1 MIPVQVGEANIYSVS
16 DGNMTFSRDTFFNG
30 LSQDDWKSY
39 SDYQGSEFAM
49 NVGSFIISTHE
60 STVLVDTGLGK
71 LDHQIKQPTR
81 ETLLPEINEAG
92 FSPKDVDTV
101 FITHLH
107 LDHVGTNMTDTPS
120 GWIPTFPNARYM
132 VSRED
137 WSLFTRLSNSEAFSY
152 IRQQVQPL
160 MDKGILELF
169 DGETKVSGEITTLP
183 TPGHTPGHSSLLIS
197 SEGQKAVIV
206 GDAAHIP
213 PQAQETQWSP
223 SPDRDKELSAKSR
236 AMVMDLIE
244 REHALLASG
253 HFPSPGFGNLV
264 RVESKRLYIPLS

>member
-1 MIPVQVGEANIYSVS
+1 MIPIQIGKANIYSVS
-16 DGNMTFSRDTFFNG
+16 DGNMTFSRDTFFSE
-30 LSQDDWKSY
+30 LSEDDWKSY
-39 SDYQGSEFAM
+39 SDYQDPEFDM
-49 NVGSFIISTHE
+49 NVGSFIISTDE

-71 LDHQIKQPTR
+71 LDHQIKQATR
-81 ETLLPEINEAG
+81 ETLLPEIKEAG
-92 FSPKDVDTV
+92 FSPEDVDTV

-107 LDHVGTNMTDTPS
+107 LDHVGTNMTDTQS
-120 GWIPTFPNARYM
+120 GWIPTFTNARYM

-137 WSLFTRLSNSEAFSY
+137 WSLFTRLSNSETFSY
-152 IRQQVQPL
+152 INQQVRPL
-160 MDKGILELF
+160 MDEGVLDLF

-197 SEGQKAVIV
+197 SEGEKAVIL

-223 SPDRDKELSAKSR
+223 SPDRDKVLSAKSR
-236 AMVMDLIE
+236 AMLMDLIE
-244 REHALLASG
+244 REHALLGSG

-264 RVESKRLYIPLS
+264 RVESKRLYVPLS